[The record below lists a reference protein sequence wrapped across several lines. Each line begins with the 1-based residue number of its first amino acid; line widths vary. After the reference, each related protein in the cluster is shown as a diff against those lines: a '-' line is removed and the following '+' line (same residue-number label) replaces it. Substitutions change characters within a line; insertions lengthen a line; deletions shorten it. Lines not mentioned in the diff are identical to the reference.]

1 MLTGG
6 DIMDARKKKPYAFTA
21 DDDFIQRIRAI
32 AEQERRT
39 LSQMIYILLEEAL
52 DARAK
57 AAK

>member
-1 MLTGG
+1 MT
-6 DIMDARKKKPYAFTA
+6 DKRSRKVAAFTA
-21 DDDFIQRIRAI
+21 SEDFLDRIRAL
-32 AEQERRT
+32 AEKERRT